1 MRATWIV
8 ISSICFSMAL
18 LWLPSEVAADPTTSK
33 CAKLATILGGGKK
46 GVPKNQ
52 SSIDMLKKLAVD
64 CPAIAGSMERLASD
78 IQAYLQKQAE
88 AREHLQQLP
97 IYDPGG
103 LNPMAGA
110 MGPY

>member
-1 MRATWIV
+1 MDCHFEHLLLDGPAVASIRGCGGPHNEQMRKIGDDTW
-8 ISSICFSMAL
+8 
-18 LWLPSEVAADPTTSK
+18 
-33 CAKLATILGGGKK
+33 GGKK